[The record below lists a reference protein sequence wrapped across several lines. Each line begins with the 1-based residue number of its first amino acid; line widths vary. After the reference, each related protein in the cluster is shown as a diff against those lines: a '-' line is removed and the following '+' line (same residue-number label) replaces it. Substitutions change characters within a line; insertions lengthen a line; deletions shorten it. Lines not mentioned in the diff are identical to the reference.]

1 MAEDDADRKMEEEL
15 RRRERAAVRPPPPE
29 AAATPT
35 APDRQAGNQR
45 RPAPP
50 APDVEALFG
59 RLKGEIDGME
69 GRVTAA
75 IDAVAEEV
83 APVKQAADQLGEW
96 TRDAR
101 ARGEAV
107 DRIAPLL
114 EQTLDRESR
123 IHRPAR
129 RRAQATLFAIAL
141 AVAVLASLVIQWQ
154 FAVLGTADPT
164 NGWRD
169 HVWERY
175 GDRLR
180 DCVIRAEGEGKAML
194 CRVFDP
200 EPELP

>member
-1 MAEDDADRKMEEEL
+1 MAEEDEDKRIEEKL
-15 RRRERAAVRPPPPE
+15 ARRERAE
-29 AAATPT
+29 AQRSAQESAGSP
-35 APDRQAGNQR
+35 APDRQAGNAP

-59 RLKGEIDGME
+59 RLKGEIDAME

-75 IDAVAEEV
+75 IDAVAEGV
-83 APVKQAADQLGEW
+83 APVQQAAAQLGEW
-96 TRDAR
+96 TREAR

-107 DRIAPLL
+107 DRVAPLL
-114 EQTLDRESR
+114 EQTLDRERR

-129 RRAQATLFAIAL
+129 RRAQATLFGLVL
-141 AVAVLASLVIQWQ
+141 AVAVLASLTVQWQ
-154 FAVLGTADPT
+154 FAVLGTADPSQ
-164 NGWRD
+164 GWRG

-175 GDRLR
+175 GPELR
-180 DCVIRAEGEGKAML
+180 DCVVRAEAEGKAML

>member
-1 MAEDDADRKMEEEL
+1 MAEEDEDKRIEEKL
-15 RRRERAAVRPPPPE
+15 ARRERAE
-29 AAATPT
+29 AQRSAQESAGSP
-35 APDRQAGNQR
+35 APGRQSGNGP
-45 RPAPP
+45 RPAPS

-75 IDAVAEEV
+75 IDAVAEGV
-83 APVKQAADQLGEW
+83 APVQQAADQLGEW
-96 TRDAR
+96 TREAR

-114 EQTLDRESR
+114 EQVLDRERR

-129 RRAQATLFAIAL
+129 RRARAVLFAIAL
-141 AVAVLASLVIQWQ
+141 AVAVLATLVVQWQ

-164 NGWRD
+164 NGWRG

-175 GDRLR
+175 GRELQ
-180 DCVIRAEGEGKAML
+180 DCVIRAERQGRAML
-194 CRVFDP
+194 CPVFDP
-200 EPELP
+200 EPASP

>member
-1 MAEDDADRKMEEEL
+1 MAEEDTDRKIEEAL
-15 RRRERAAVRPPPPE
+15 RRRERAAARPPPPE
-29 AAATPT
+29 AAATP
-35 APDRQAGNQR
+35 APDRQAGNEP

-75 IDAVAEEV
+75 VDAVAEGV
-83 APVKQAADQLGEW
+83 APVQQAAAELGGW
-96 TRDAR
+96 TREAR

-107 DRIAPLL
+107 ERIAPLL
-114 EQTLDRESR
+114 EQALDRESR

-129 RRAQATLFAIAL
+129 RRAQVTLFGLVL
-141 AVAVLASLVIQWQ
+141 AVAILATLVVQWQ
-154 FAVLGTADPT
+154 FAVLGTADPSQ
-164 NGWRD
+164 GWRA

-175 GDRLR
+175 GGQLR
-180 DCVIRAEGEGKAML
+180 DCVVRAEGEGKAML

-200 EPELP
+200 EPVLP

>member
-1 MAEDDADRKMEEEL
+1 MAEEDEDKRIEEKL
-15 RRRERAAVRPPPPE
+15 ARRERAE
-29 AAATPT
+29 AQRSAQEPAGSP
-35 APDRQAGNQR
+35 APDRQAGNAP

-75 IDAVAEEV
+75 IDAVAEGV
-83 APVKQAADQLGEW
+83 APVKQAAADLREW
-96 TRDAR
+96 TREAR

-114 EQTLDRESR
+114 EQVLDRESR

-129 RRAQATLFAIAL
+129 RRAQATLFGLVLAAAI
-141 AVAVLASLVIQWQ
+141 LASLVVQWQ

-164 NGWRD
+164 NGWRG

-175 GDRLR
+175 GRELQ
-180 DCVIRAEGEGKAML
+180 DCVIRAERQGRAML
-194 CRVFDP
+194 CPVFDP
-200 EPELP
+200 EPAPP

>member
-1 MAEDDADRKMEEEL
+1 MAEDDADRRVEDEL
-15 RRRERAAVRPPPPE
+15 RRRERAAARPPPPE
-29 AAATPT
+29 AAATP
-35 APDRQAGNQR
+35 APDRQAGNEP

-83 APVKQAADQLGEW
+83 APVRQAAAELGGW
-96 TRDAR
+96 TREAR

-114 EQTLDRESR
+114 EQVLDRESR
-123 IHRPAR
+123 IYRPAR
-129 RRAQATLFAIAL
+129 RRAQVTLFGLVL
-141 AVAVLASLVIQWQ
+141 AVAILASLTVQWQ
-154 FAVLGTADPT
+154 FAVLGTADPSQ
-164 NGWRD
+164 GWRD

-175 GDRLR
+175 GPVLR
-180 DCVIRAEGEGKAML
+180 DCVIRADRQGKAML
-194 CRVFDP
+194 CPVFDP
-200 EPELP
+200 EPAPP